1 MPETQFVYA
10 LLLSDKGNINDAIVW
25 LDAAAKQD
33 FARAATMLG
42 VIYLNGQGVKQDYK
56 KAISYLSK
64 AANLGDGYAASV
76 LEDIRRKAQ
85 GLDE

>member
-1 MPETQFVYA
+1 
-10 LLLSDKGNINDAIVW
+10 
-25 LDAAAKQD
+25 
-33 FARAATMLG
+33 MLG

-64 AANLGDGYAASV
+64 ASNLGDGYAASV